1 MNIDKYINNTKRKTK
16 KAKLPALSTMTPI
29 MPDGAAGIATFNSS
43 FGGGSMS
50 EDLSS
55 SDINKVKSNIE
66 SEAKVFMIEKGFD
79 EDELDKVLE
88 FEFIEGEYIFTINV
102 KADLTISSLRE
113 LADALYDI
121 VADYDENAYFDIS
134 ANNTISVDLEM
145 KNTLSEQL
153 QRLDRIGFDRY
164 CEDYDLEALYES
176 TKTKLDNQDRAKLQ
190 KFLQTTDD
198 PEAVNTYMKGLLL
211 EEDDVDSSDDYEL
224 YDDYDEVDVDESEVD
239 KVITEQ
245 DVTDLSDA
253 YQQLHDLFNQVV
265 LKANKAGVDALRS
278 MADSALGALDDVL
291 YEIEDMQLFLDDEE
305 RY

>member
-43 FGGGSMS
+43 FGGDSMS

-66 SEAKVFMIEKGFD
+66 SEAKAFMIEKGFD

-88 FEFIEGEYIFTINV
+88 FEFVEGEYLFTINV

-113 LADALYDI
+113 LADTLYDI
-121 VADYDENAYFDIS
+121 VADYDEDAYFDIS